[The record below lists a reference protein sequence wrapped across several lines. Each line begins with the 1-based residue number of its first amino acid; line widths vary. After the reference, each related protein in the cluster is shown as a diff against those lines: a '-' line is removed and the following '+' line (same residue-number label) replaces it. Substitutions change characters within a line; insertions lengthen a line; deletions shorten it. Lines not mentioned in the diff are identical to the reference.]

1 MSTIQQE
8 TIVSILMRSQ
18 HMTQREARDLFE
30 DMRQRVRAGDDPEE
44 VLHEEGIEPDF
55 VDQLL

>member
-8 TIVSILMRSQ
+8 TVVSILMRTQ
-18 HMTQREARDLFE
+18 HMSQREARDLFE
-30 DMRQRVRAGDDPEE
+30 DMRNRVRGGDDPEE